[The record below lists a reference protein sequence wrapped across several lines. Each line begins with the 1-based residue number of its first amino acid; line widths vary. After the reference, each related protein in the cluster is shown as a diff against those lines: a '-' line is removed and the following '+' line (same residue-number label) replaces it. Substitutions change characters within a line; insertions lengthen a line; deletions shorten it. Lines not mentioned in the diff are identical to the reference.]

1 MQVFKNYDLSSHN
14 SFGLAAKAAYFI
26 RIDEE
31 AEIPTM
37 VEMAENLAQP
47 LLILGGGSN
56 MLFVKDFPGVVLHP
70 AMGGIEIEKEN
81 DDHVWVAAG
90 AGVRWHDLVMWS
102 VEKGYGGIENLALIP
117 GTVGAAPIQNIGAY
131 GVELKDVFY
140 KLRGFHLEKG
150 FAEFDRKS
158 CEFGYRQSI
167 FKGTLKGKFIV
178 SRVTLQL
185 SKKPQLNTRY
195 AALQEALEKLNQPNY
210 TVKELAAVVS
220 SIRQSKLPDPAT
232 IGNAGSFF
240 KNPEIDENDYARKKI
255 DYPEMPAFPTSEG
268 RVKLS
273 AAWLIEQCGWK
284 GKMVGRTGTYAK
296 HALVLVNHG
305 GAQGSDIWALAND
318 IMASVYAK
326 FGIKLEPEVNII
338 G

>member
-1 MQVFKNYDLSSHN
+1 MQVFKNYDLSAHN

-47 LLILGGGSN
+47 LLVLGGGSN
-56 MLFVKDFPGVVLHP
+56 MLFVKDFTGVVIHP
-70 AMGGIEIEKEN
+70 AIGGIEIEKED
-81 DDHVWVAAG
+81 DDHVWVNAG

-102 VEKGYGGIENLALIP
+102 VDKGYGGIENLALIP

-150 FAEFDRKS
+150 FAEFDHKA
-158 CEFGYRQSI
+158 CGFGYRQSI
-167 FKGTLKGKFIV
+167 FKTTLKGKFIV

-185 SKKPQLNTRY
+185 SKKPQLNTGY
-195 AALQEALEKLNQPNY
+195 AALQEALSKLDKAHF
-210 TVKELAAVVS
+210 TVSDMAQVVS
-220 SIRQSKLPDPAT
+220 SIRQSKLPDPST

-240 KNPEIDENDYARKKI
+240 KNPEIDENEYARKKI
-255 DYPEMPAFPTSEG
+255 DYPDMPAFPTSG
-268 RVKLS
+268 GQVKIS

-284 GKMVGRTGTYAK
+284 GKIVGQTGTYAK

-305 GAQGSDIWALAND
+305 QAKGSEIWALANE
-318 IMASVYAK
+318 IMASVYTK